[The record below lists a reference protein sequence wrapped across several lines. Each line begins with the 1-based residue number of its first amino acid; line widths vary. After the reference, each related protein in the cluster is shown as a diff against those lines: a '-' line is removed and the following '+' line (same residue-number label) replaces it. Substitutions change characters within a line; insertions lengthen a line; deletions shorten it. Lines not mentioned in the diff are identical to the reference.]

1 MGMSLV
7 PMLAARG
14 DEVFV
19 TSRRSH
25 ENSRKSEGSSA
36 GICFLQGDAHEE
48 AFLRK
53 VLEKRYDVIVDFM
66 AYTEEEFRQRADL
79 LLASCGQYLF
89 LSSSRVYAGSPD
101 PLTEESPRLL
111 DACKDKKYLKTA
123 EYALDKAREENI
135 LKENEKHNWT
145 VIRPYITYNSNRI
158 QLGCYEKEN
167 WLYRA
172 LKGRTI
178 VFTEDMA
185 KCKTTLTYG
194 QDVAEVM
201 SRLIGNEKAFGEVF
215 HIASNHFVTWGE
227 VLQVYLDVIEEM
239 RGKRVPVLWLK
250 DSKKMEAV
258 LNRWQVRY
266 DRLYDRTFDSSKV
279 DEACGERHEYIGA
292 WEGLTICLR
301 EFLANGSTFGKI
313 NWNMQAYMDKLT
325 HERTSL
331 SEISS
336 GKQKLKYLICRY
348 TPYLQMKDVL
358 RCLRWGEDRK
368 RAIKC

>member
-14 DEVFV
+14 DKVFV
-19 TSRRSH
+19 TSRRPH
-25 ENSRKSEGSSA
+25 ENSEKSEGSSA
-36 GICFLQGDAHEE
+36 EIHYLHGDAHEE
-48 AFLRK
+48 TFLRK
-53 VLEKRYDVIVDFM
+53 ILEKRYDAIIDFM
-66 AYTEEEFRQRADL
+66 VYTEDEFRQRADL
-79 LLASCGQYLF
+79 LLASCGQYFF
-89 LSSSRVYAGSPD
+89 LSSSRVYAGSSN

-111 DACKDKKYLKTA
+111 DACENQKYLKTA

-135 LKENEKHNWT
+135 LKGKEKRNWT

-158 QLGCYEKEN
+158 QLGCHEKEN

-215 HIASNHFVTWGE
+215 HIASSHPVIWGE
-227 VLQVYLDVIEEM
+227 VLQIYLDVIEEVT
-239 RGKRVPVLWLK
+239 GKRVSVLWLR
-250 DSKKMEAV
+250 DSKRMEAV

-266 DRLYDRTFDSSKV
+266 DRLYDRTFDSSKA
-279 DEACGERHEYIGA
+279 DRACGERHEYTEA
-292 WEGLTICLR
+292 REGLMMCLR
-301 EFLANGSTFGKI
+301 EFLANGSHFREI
-313 NWNMQAYMDKLT
+313 NWNMQAYMDKLA
-325 HERTSL
+325 HERTGL
-331 SEISS
+331 SEIPSR
-336 GKQKLKYLICRY
+336 KQKLKYLICRY
-348 TPYLQMKDVL
+348 TPYLWMKNCVQ
-358 RCLRWGEDRK
+358 CLGWGR
-368 RAIKC
+368 

>member
-14 DEVFV
+14 DKVFV

-25 ENSRKSEGSSA
+25 ENSRKSEGCSA
-36 GICFLQGDAHEE
+36 EIHYLHGDAHEE
-48 AFLRK
+48 AFLK
-53 VLEKRYDVIVDFM
+53 KILEKRYDAIIDFM
-66 AYTEEEFRQRADL
+66 VYTEDEFRRRADL

-89 LSSSRVYAGSPD
+89 LSSSRVYAGSAD

-111 DACKDKKYLKTA
+111 DVCKNEKYLKTA

-135 LKENEKHNWT
+135 LKGKEKRNWT

-178 VFTEDMA
+178 IFTDDMA
-185 KCKTTLTYG
+185 ECKTTLTYG
-194 QDVAEVM
+194 RDVAEMM
-201 SRLIGNEKAFGEVF
+201 SRLIGNENALGEVF
-215 HIASNHFVTWGE
+215 HIASCHPVTWGE
-227 VLQVYLDVIEEM
+227 VLQIYLDVIEDVT
-239 RGKRVPVLWLK
+239 GKSVPVLWLK

-258 LNRWQVRY
+258 LSQWQVRY
-266 DRLYDRTFDSSKV
+266 DRLYDRTFDSSKA
-279 DEACGERHEYIGA
+279 DEACGERHEYIEA
-292 WEGLTICLR
+292 REGLTMCLR
-301 EFLANGSTFGKI
+301 EFFANGSTFGKV
-313 NWNMQAYMDKLT
+313 NWKMQAYMDKLA

-331 SEISS
+331 SEIPS
-336 GKQKLKYLICRY
+336 GKQKVKYLICRY
-348 TPYLQMKDVL
+348 TFYLQIKNVF
-358 RCLRWGEDRK
+358 RCLR
-368 RAIKC
+368 